1 MDKEIEKNIKINEK
15 KQEIQ
20 RTEIKGLSGEFLSD
34 KNKGIYNYIT
44 KIDKNDI
51 VLYMI
56 LFFGILF
63 ILNKYNFN
71 MNHLAMIIF
80 TLSIIYYINDMKN
93 ITELSRMKEI
103 QMKLL
108 TIYPK
113 PKYFYMDSGIIELIF
128 SIKEYRTYNEV
139 VFEKLILQI
148 DFFLKIV
155 SILEKFPDDSFVL
168 LENLKR
174 RKKEILNI
182 LQSMI
187 LSIPVSIETE
197 VKLDKSL
204 KSLHYILNYHEER
217 LRIQSNRLFLK
228 NIPNTNTKFIYS
240 NKSPDSIDELYNN
253 NYNVF

>member
-1 MDKEIEKNIKINEK
+1 MDKEIKKNVEMNTRKEEKAKIEM
-15 KQEIQ
+15 Q
-20 RTEIKGLSGEFLSD
+20 GLSKEFLSD
-34 KNKGIYNYIT
+34 KDEGIYNYIT
-44 KIDKNDI
+44 KIDKNDV
-51 VLYMI
+51 VLYVI
-56 LFFGILF
+56 IFFGLLF

-71 MNHLAMIIF
+71 INHLSMIII
-80 TLSIIYYINDMKN
+80 TLSVIYYINDFKSV
-93 ITELSRMKEI
+93 TGESRMKEI

-139 VFEKLILQI
+139 VFEKLILQL

-155 SILEKFPDDSFVL
+155 SILEKFPEDSFTL

-174 RKKEILNI
+174 KKKEILNI

-187 LSIPVSIETE
+187 VSIPVSIHTE
-197 VKLDKSL
+197 VKLDKAI

-217 LRIQSNRLFLK
+217 LRMQSNRLFLK
-228 NIPNTNTKFIYS
+228 NKPTINTKYIYS
-240 NKSPDSIDELYNN
+240 NKAPDSTDELYNN